1 MSRLLDDIHGP
12 QDVKALSLKQ
22 LSQLA
27 EEMRQEILRVVS
39 INGGHLGPSLGVV
52 ELTLA
57 LHRVFDSPRDQII
70 WDVGHQAYGHKLLT
84 GRLER
89 FPTLRQYGGISG
101 FCRRTESPHDAFGAG
116 HGGTSISAAVGLAAA
131 RDLAGQDHHVV
142 AVIGDGSLT
151 AGMAY
156 EALNHAGGMGRRL
169 LVILNDNEMS
179 ISPNVGAMARY
190 LTRITT
196 TPVYRRLEADVY
208 ELLGKIPS
216 LGGKARGADSRLKV

>member
-1 MSRLLDDIHGP
+1 MD
-12 QDVKALSLKQ
+12 QDLTTPILNRIGSPADLRSLSDVELRA
-22 LSQLA
+22 LA
-27 EEMRQEILRVVS
+27 EEIRQFLVQTVS
-39 INGGHLGPSLGVV
+39 KTGGHLGPSLGVV

-57 LHRVFDSPRDQII
+57 LHRVFDSPRDPII

-101 FCRRTESPHDAFGAG
+101 FCRRSESPHDAFGAG
-116 HGGTSISAAVGLAAA
+116 HGGTSISAATGLALA
-131 RDLAGQDHHVV
+131 RDKLGQDHHVV
-142 AVIGDGSLT
+142 AGVGGGSPT

-156 EALNHAGGMGRRL
+156 EAMNHAGGVGCPL

-179 ISPNVGAMARY
+179 ISPHVGALASY

-196 TPVYRRLEADVY
+196 TPVY
-208 ELLGKIPS
+208 
-216 LGGKARGADSRLKV
+216 